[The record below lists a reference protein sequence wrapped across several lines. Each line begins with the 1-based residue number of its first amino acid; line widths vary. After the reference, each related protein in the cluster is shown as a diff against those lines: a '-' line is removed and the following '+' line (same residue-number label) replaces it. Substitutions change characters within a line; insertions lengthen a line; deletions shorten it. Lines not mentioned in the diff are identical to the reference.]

1 MAQKKPRISIPN
13 SFFIWRISIFFFW
26 RISIPNSFLVWRISI
41 PKLPVRS
48 LLCNPMR
55 NPLFWPL
62 SHLGLFEIDLGYWSS
77 KLKMRLGYWSS
88 KRKRYWSSKS
98 KMSLGYWSSAFFG
111 PFCKGRFFFQRAG
124 REGSDQNFFLPRV
137 PKFKLDQTDWLHDL
151 SFYPP
156 FTQVQEI
163 TVKDRTIVTG
173 HPVYV
178 SFNFMVIFRNGF
190 FKNYWSSKSNWKLIG
205 IQPWWKQNLFDV
217 VHAFLL
223 HFVAFSR

>member
-62 SHLGLFEIDLGYWSS
+62 CHLGLFEIDLGYWSS
-77 KLKMRLGYWSS
+77 KLKMSLEYWSS
-88 KRKRYWSSKS
+88 KRKRYWSSKW

-111 PFCKGRFFFQRAG
+111 PFCRGRFFFSRPVG
-124 REGSDQNFFLPRV
+124 RV
-137 PKFKLDQTDWLHDL
+137 PIKF
-151 SFYPP
+151 
-156 FTQVQEI
+156 
-163 TVKDRTIVTG
+163 
-173 HPVYV
+173 
-178 SFNFMVIFRNGF
+178 F
-190 FKNYWSSKSNWKLIG
+190 FCRG
-205 IQPWWKQNLFDV
+205 CQNL
-217 VHAFLL
+217 
-223 HFVAFSR
+223 SRFKRVDYITSVFTHRSRRFRKLPSKTWPLWPDTL